1 METNDLVTE
10 LERIK
15 AKRAT
20 IFSLKSLCVVGRKTH
35 EVTRSTS
42 KDEFRVNLEENGLSE
57 WHESQGVVQR
67 IPGSKL
73 CSYSDKNRYE

>member
-1 METNDLVTE
+1 MIETNDSVTE

-20 IFSLKSLCVVGRKTH
+20 IFNLKSLCEAVGGTYK
-35 EVTRSTS
+35 STQS
-42 KDEFRVNLEENGLSE
+42 TGEDEFEVNLEENGLFE
-57 WHESQGVVQR
+57 WRKSRGIVQR

-73 CSYSDKNRYE
+73 RSYLDRK